1 MRSRNLGLGLGFD
14 GVVVAVALVNSVTS
28 NFRV

>member
-14 GVVVAVALVNSVTS
+14 GVVVAVVNSVAS